1 MCAIVNADCLALTL
15 PAEAAT
21 ANALIAV
28 RAECIWKPVKVR
40 LGKCDCTHISWILF
54 DLKTASVR

>member
-1 MCAIVNADCLALTL
+1 MWAIGSAGCLALTL

-40 LGKCDCTHISWILF
+40 LDKCDCTHIPWTFLPENG
-54 DLKTASVR
+54 VRP

>member
-1 MCAIVNADCLALTL
+1 MWAIGNADCLASTL

-40 LGKCDCTHISWILF
+40 LGKCDCTH
-54 DLKTASVR
+54 TNCYR